1 MGNMEVS
8 VGNILSVVLLVSMV
22 QGASPEAP
30 ASAPAAPKKMEV
42 AMPDAAILGT
52 LWDSAKSAKACAEAN
67 SAQVLGEAQ
76 AAVRGGL
83 RSVTQ
88 ATADPAIWE
97 EGTIAKLTS
106 GTQLETKGGKECDGG
121 GVDGKEMVA
130 VSVVSGKHAGKSG
143 CLYRRHVKDVAP

>member
-1 MGNMEVS
+1 M
-8 VGNILSVVLLVSMV
+8 
-22 QGASPEAP
+22 P
-30 ASAPAAPKKMEV
+30 SADM
-42 AMPDAAILGT
+42 LGT

-83 RSVTQ
+83 RSAKT
-88 ATADPAIWE
+88 ATADPAICE

-106 GTQLETKGGKECDGG
+106 GTQLETKGGMECDGG

-143 CLYRRHVKDVAP
+143 CLYRRHAKDVAP